1 MRDAVALT
9 RFAVPM
15 SVIHQFE
22 QDPNA
27 VRIQK
32 LLFYVCKNRWESD
45 STRLDSCSWR
55 SLIEEIREKY
65 PTIEALRSRLAHQIG
80 TLNKSAEYALIGQI
94 ILSVF
99 ERLYAQDATTAI
111 AAPRLLT
118 ALDQDVNVSR
128 IKKLLIYT
136 CRKYWEANS
145 YVIEQI
151 ATSELL
157 DELMEQYATLEALRS
172 GLSKIVKTLNK
183 PAEYSLV
190 AEIVLRE
197 VEPLY
202 GEKNSSA
209 IAEPIE
215 PVNLFDIRQ
224 EILKYANPL
233 KAKILLFSSIYYRFE
248 FYSQD
253 WSNLK
258 LYSLDGLLRTVLTQ
272 VETIEQFEQLLNEKA
287 SDLREPDTYL
297 EIVPILVRSLKLNYN
312 PLRQTLLTSLRT
324 SSVADRTLASS
335 TKPAL

>member
-1 MRDAVALT
+1 MHDSIALT
-9 RFAVPM
+9 RCPVPM

-32 LLFYVCKNRWESD
+32 LLFYVCRNRWESD
-45 STRLDSCSWR
+45 STRLDAANWR
-55 SLIEEIREKY
+55 SLIEEVREKY
-65 PTIEALRSRLAHQIG
+65 STIEGLRSRLAHQIG

-99 ERLYAQDATTAI
+99 ERIYAQEAATEITTPKPLQI
-111 AAPRLLT
+111 
-118 ALDQDVNVSR
+118 DQDVNVSR

-145 YVIEQI
+145 YIIEQTL
-151 ATSELL
+151 TSELL
-157 DELMEQYATLEALRS
+157 NELMEQYATLEEVRS
-172 GLSKIVKTLNK
+172 GLNIVVKTLNK
-183 PAEYSLV
+183 PAEYAVV
-190 AEIVLRE
+190 AESILHE
-197 VEPLY
+197 VEPIY
-202 GEKNSSA
+202 GTKNSHPVV
-209 IAEPIE
+209 EQIE
-215 PVNLFDIRQ
+215 RVDLFNVRQ

-233 KAKILLFSSIYYRFE
+233 KAKILLFSSVYYSFE
-248 FYSQD
+248 FCSQD

-287 SDLREPDTYL
+287 SYLKEPETYL
-297 EIVPILVRSLKLNYN
+297 EIVPILVRSLKSNYTQ
-312 PLRQTLLTSLRT
+312 LRQNLLTSLRT

-335 TKPAL
+335 TKPSL